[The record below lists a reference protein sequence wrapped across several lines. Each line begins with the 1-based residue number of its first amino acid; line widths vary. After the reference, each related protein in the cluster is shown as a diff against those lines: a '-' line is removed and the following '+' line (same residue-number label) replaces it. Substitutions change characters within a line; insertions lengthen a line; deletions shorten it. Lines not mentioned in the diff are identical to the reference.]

1 MNQENPFDPTWVQEL
16 LNANSI
22 VDALVISMREILF
35 FGYEKEGQSQSQVQ
49 SNVEGQGEGGGEGG
63 GSRNNEDDRRVKMGR
78 IPSPLLL

>member
-49 SNVEGQGEGGGEGG
+49 SNVEGQGEGEGG